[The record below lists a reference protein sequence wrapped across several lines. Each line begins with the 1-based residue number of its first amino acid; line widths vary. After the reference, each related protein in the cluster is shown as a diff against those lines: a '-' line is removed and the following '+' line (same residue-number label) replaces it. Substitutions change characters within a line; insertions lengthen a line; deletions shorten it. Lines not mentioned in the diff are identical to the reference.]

1 MVRSFFAKFLENGRS
16 LVAWSAPVWVL
27 LAGCSDP
34 EPRVYSVARETRVS
48 SETMP
53 GAGGTAESANL
64 PPYRWEAPESWE
76 PHPLTQFRIGSY
88 RPYGERHDLVDI
100 SVTTFPGSGGDD
112 LANVNRWRDQLELP
126 HLTSQQLMEER
137 QELPSGVGNL
147 AFYDFT
153 SERNLEANGQQR
165 RRLGAAI
172 YRDEVSNISWFFRI
186 SGADQA
192 VETEMTDFKRLVASF
207 ETGSGVQQMSMPEPV
222 HHHHA
227 HAAPAPAAQVP
238 QASGTD
244 PVLTAVPTGSRLV
257 EPSWTVPSLW
267 QEYPAEGMRH
277 ANFRTVPSV
286 EEGGVTVNVFR
297 FPGDAGGLLENVN
310 RWRGELDLAPLA
322 AEELEESGT
331 RMTVAGQAMFIVDL
345 SAEQGEPVHRT
356 LGAIFSHGG
365 ESWFVKMQGHHGA
378 VQSNLQNFIDFLRSL
393 KFPS

>member
-1 MVRSFFAKFLENGRS
+1 MWG
-16 LVAWSAPVWVL
+16 APVWVL

-48 SETMP
+48 AQAGAASSE
-53 GAGGTAESANL
+53 ASAAL
-64 PPYRWEAPESWE
+64 PPYRWEAPDSWE

-126 HLTSQQLMEER
+126 HLTAQQLREER

-153 SERNLEANGQQR
+153 SEKNLEAAGQQR
-165 RRLGAAI
+165 RRLAAVI
-172 YRDEVSNISWFFRI
+172 YRDEANNISWFFRV

-192 VETEMTDFKRLVASF
+192 VEQEMEHFKRLVASF
-207 ETGSGVQQMSMPEPV
+207 ETGSGVQQMSVPV
-222 HHHHA
+222 PAHHHPHEA
-227 HAAPAPAAQVP
+227 SVPAAM
-238 QASGTD
+238 QA
-244 PVLTAVPTGSRLV
+244 PVTPPATTAVPAANRLAG
-257 EPSWTVPSLW
+257 PSWILPPAW
-267 QEYPAEGMRH
+267 QEYPAEGMRY
-277 ANFRTVPSV
+277 ANFRTSPSV
-286 EEGGVTVNVFR
+286 EEGGVTVNLFR

-310 RWRGELDLAPLA
+310 RWRGELDLSPLA
-322 AEELEESGT
+322 ADDLAENGT
-331 RMTVAGQAMFIVDL
+331 QMTIAGQSMFIVDL
-345 SAEQGEPVHRT
+345 SAEQGDPVRRT
-356 LGAIFSHGG
+356 LGAIFRREG
-365 ESWFVKMQGHHGA
+365 ESWFVKMEGHHSA